1 MSPALE
7 RLELVSWTPRRDA
20 YWSLGS
26 PSNGC
31 LCTHVWCMGVVLVYS
46 LLQWGTFAFHAMFW
60 PGMMSLL
67 TIIVG
72 KW

>member
-1 MSPALE
+1 MSLP
-7 RLELVSWTPRRDA
+7 RLNAGACVQPVATPIGH
-20 YWSLGS
+20 GS
-26 PSNGC
+26 PCNGC
-31 LCTHVWCMGVVLVYS
+31 LCTRVWCMGVVLVYL